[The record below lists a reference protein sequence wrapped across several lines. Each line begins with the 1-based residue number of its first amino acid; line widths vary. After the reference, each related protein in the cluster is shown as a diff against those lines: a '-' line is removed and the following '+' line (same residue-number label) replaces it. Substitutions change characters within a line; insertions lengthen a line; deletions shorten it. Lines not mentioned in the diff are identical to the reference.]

1 MDAPKPPPIVTQSL
15 KRKDRSP
22 SPARRTPSHTS
33 STAGS
38 RPSPTS
44 LPSIRH
50 FLPQPDVQQL
60 NERYHSSRQPRQ
72 PQPPGPA
79 FSAGPSAGIPRLEF
93 LPPPAHASVERTH
106 SGIIADSDGDGDSE
120 QATRPKQKR
129 RRQALSC
136 TECKRRKIKCDRAH
150 PCTPCIRRGDQN
162 KCQWHVIE
170 PVDKYVSRAE
180 YDELK
185 IRVDR
190 LEAMLSCAQPSTGLA
205 APLCS
210 ETSPHQQHQHQQ
222 QQSTRPLG
230 AATSAA
236 GHRAQGPGPAPQV
249 PYHPLSP
256 PIIPGQTPA
265 GLAGPSRAVGSG
277 GIAQDYG
284 SPLALRGPNSPP
296 GRTALPPLASLANGP
311 VPFDGPPPPG
321 PMPPRSLHRERDRDR
336 DRDRDHASD
345 HQQQQRHGESV
356 HQSYAPP
363 PPQLQ
368 QPLQPPHQQTKN
380 SHAQTLTP
388 LGERLRLCT
397 TLQGPAAAVLR
408 LRHHPNIFCSSRPR
422 NSSSSQRRRLRLLA
436 RTVQVH
442 CTATAIIPACR
453 QPRLHFLGRQRSG
466 VQSVTSEGDSAIPT
480 DATSTSPIGTLSRGE
495 RGRALCR

>member
-1 MDAPKPPPIVTQSL
+1 MDTPKPPSIVTQSL

-22 SPARRTPSHTS
+22 SPARRTPSHNTS

-50 FLPQPDVQQL
+50 FLPPQTDVQL
-60 NERYHSSRQPRQ
+60 SERYRQQ
-72 PQPPGPA
+72 QQHPPG

-106 SGIIADSDGDGDSE
+106 PGIVADSDGDGDSE
-120 QATRPKQKR
+120 QAARPKQKR

-180 YDELK
+180 FDEIK

-190 LEAMLSCAQPSTGLA
+190 LEAMLSCAQPSTCSA
-205 APLCS
+205 APPCPEL
-210 ETSPHQQHQHQQ
+210 SPQQQHQQ
-222 QQSTRPLG
+222 RPLG

-236 GHRAQGPGPAPQV
+236 GHRAPPT

-256 PIIPGQTPA
+256 PMIPGQIPA
-265 GLAGPSRAVGSG
+265 GLAGPSRAG
-277 GIAQDYG
+277 ATPQDYG
-284 SPLALRGPNSPP
+284 APMSLRGPNSSPP
-296 GRTALPPLASLANGP
+296 GRTALPPLTSLAQRDGP
-311 VPFDGPPPPG
+311 GPFDGPSAPG
-321 PMPPRSLHRERDRDR
+321 PMRPSSRSLHHRERESLRDRDR
-336 DRDRDHASD
+336 ESRDHASD
-345 HQQQQRHGESV
+345 QQHRHGELV
-356 HQSYAPP
+356 HQPYAPP
-363 PPQLQ
+363 PPPPLQ

-380 SHAQTLTP
+380 SSAQTLTP
-388 LGERLRLCT
+388 LGERLRLCN
-397 TLQGPAAAVLR
+397 TLQGPAAVVLR
-408 LRHHPNIFCSSRPR
+408 LRHHPNIFCSNSRPH
-422 NSSSSQRRRLRLLA
+422 NSSSCRRRRLLA
-436 RTVQVH
+436 RAAQVR
-442 CTATAIIPACR
+442 CTAIEIMPAYNR
-453 QPRLHFLGRQRSG
+453 PHHLFLKEA
-466 VQSVTSEGDSAIPT
+466 QSVTSGNGSAIHIHT
-480 DATSTSPIGTLSRGE
+480 NTSHAGT
-495 RGRALCR
+495 

>member
-72 PQPPGPA
+72 PHPPGPA

-106 SGIIADSDGDGDSE
+106 SGVIVDSDGDGDSE

-136 TECKRRKIKCDRAH
+136 TECKRRKIKCDS
-150 PCTPCIRRGDQN
+150 
-162 KCQWHVIE
+162 
-170 PVDKYVSRAE
+170 DKYVSRAE

-190 LEAMLSCAQPSTGLA
+190 LEAMLSYAQPSTGLA
-205 APLCS
+205 APPCS

-222 QQSTRPLG
+222 QQSARPLG

-236 GHRAQGPGPAPQV
+236 GHRAHGPGPAPQV

-277 GIAQDYG
+277 GTAQDYG
-284 SPLALRGPNSPP
+284 SSLALRGPNSPP

-311 VPFDGPPPPG
+311 VPFDGPPLPG
-321 PMPPRSLHRERDRDR
+321 PLPPRSLHRERDRDR

-345 HQQQQRHGESV
+345 HQQQQRHGESC
-356 HQSYAPP
+356 APVVRASSSSASAAAAAATTTPADKKLPRADAHPAGRAPAPLHHSPRPSGRRPSSSSPPQHLLQQQAAQQQQP
-363 PPQLQ
+363 PPQTPPISARSPG
-368 QPLQPPHQQTKN
+368 PLHRDRDHSRLPP
-380 SHAQTLTP
+380 TP
-388 LGERLRLCT
+388 PPL
-397 TLQGPAAAVLR
+397 
-408 LRHHPNIFCSSRPR
+408 PR
-422 NSSSSQRRRLRLLA
+422 
-436 RTVQVH
+436 
-442 CTATAIIPACR
+442 ATA
-453 QPRLHFLGRQRSG
+453 QRSA
-466 VQSVTSEGDSAIPT
+466 VRD
-480 DATSTSPIGTLSRGE
+480 E
-495 RGRALCR
+495 RGR